1 MTNTL
6 NKENSAILKDQI
18 REMNAGKFTHAQY
31 AKRVR
36 ELFNLKKVEITE
48 KKLYFLAG
56 FIEGEGS
63 ISVSAKKTK
72 STSFGLELDP
82 LFNITQRVEGVCH
95 LYLALE
101 VFKTGRIRFK
111 TGSNATLVFVIEPR
125 KSLQEKVCPFFDQ
138 YMIKSNFSSDVKQTR
153 YQNFKKM
160 LDLFDDDAHLN
171 RERFIYELLP
181 VWDAMRVQK
190 SYTDQTFKDLKEAQ
204 EFIRNYKKL
213 GSSETTR
220 NPSLTL

>member
-82 LFNITQRVEGVCH
+82 L
-95 LYLALE
+95 
-101 VFKTGRIRFK
+101 
-111 TGSNATLVFVIEPR
+111 
-125 KSLQEKVCPFFDQ
+125 
-138 YMIKSNFSSDVKQTR
+138 
-153 YQNFKKM
+153 
-160 LDLFDDDAHLN
+160 
-171 RERFIYELLP
+171 
-181 VWDAMRVQK
+181 
-190 SYTDQTFKDLKEAQ
+190 
-204 EFIRNYKKL
+204 
-213 GSSETTR
+213 
-220 NPSLTL
+220 